1 MAKNQPT
8 VILFSCNWHPYSS
21 LEAAGK
27 ENQSYSPGIYPVRL
41 ACLGRITPG
50 IILNAFQK
58 GAAGVYLAGCPQGEC
73 RHQSGS
79 QLAEEVVQETSRL
92 LGLLGY
98 NPERLHL
105 DLITADDSRSL
116 VKNLELF
123 IGHLEQMEG
132 RG

>member
-1 MAKNQPT
+1 MAKPQPT
-8 VILFSCNWHPYSS
+8 VILFSCNWHPYHN

-27 ENQSYSPGIYPVRL
+27 ENLSYSPGIYPVRL
-41 ACLGRITPG
+41 TCLGRITPG

-73 RHQSGS
+73 RHQSGG
-79 QLAEEVVQETSRL
+79 QLAEGVVQETARL

-98 NPERLHL
+98 DPERLHL
-105 DLITADDSRSL
+105 DLIAAGDGRSL

-123 IGHLEQMEG
+123 FRHLEQMEG
-132 RG
+132 QE